1 MSQKLSDI
9 KKALEQAKARA
20 QKLQT
25 QVTMTTRKMTT
36 RRKIVVGAMLEK
48 LALTDTNAK
57 MVLDQI
63 QGEIRKST
71 PELLQ

>member
-1 MSQKLSDI
+1 
-9 KKALEQAKARA
+9 
-20 QKLQT
+20 
-25 QVTMTTRKMTT
+25 MTTRKVTT

-63 QGEIRKST
+63 QGEIRKT
-71 PELLQ
+71 APEILQ